1 MREAIHPDYK
11 DIKATCSCGNAI
23 EIKSTLAEDIQLD
36 VCSECH
42 PFYTG
47 KQKLVDT
54 GGRVDKFRKRFGNK
68 TKAAPV
74 AEEAPAVEVVAE
86 EVVAEEAP
94 AEEVVAEEAPAEE
107 VVAEE
112 VVAEEAPAEEVV
124 AEEEEK

>member
-11 DIKATCSCGNAI
+11 DIKATCSCGNVI
-23 EIKSTLAEDIQLD
+23 EIKSTLAENIQLD

-68 TKAAPV
+68 TKPT
-74 AEEAPAVEVVAE
+74 P
-86 EVVAEEAP
+86 VAEEAP
-94 AEEVVAEEAPAEE
+94 AEEAVAEEAPAEE
-107 VVAEE
+107 ATAEE
-112 VVAEEAPAEEVV
+112 AIAEEAP
-124 AEEEEK
+124 EEEK